1 MPDDT
6 PLPGAQADA
15 GTTVLTTPPADTPP
29 AAAPVAAPAAAPAGD
44 PTPAAPA
51 ASDADK
57 GGNASA
63 DAGKEGDAAKPGET
77 TEDAAGAPAEY
88 AAFELPEGFAA
99 DGPVMDE
106 FKAAAKE
113 LKLPQGEAQK
123 LASLGAKLVQQ
134 TLDQQREAWTAQ
146 TAAWVETA
154 QTDPEIG
161 GAQMPERV
169 AVAVKALD
177 RFGTPELKEALN
189 TTGMGNH
196 PEVIRF
202 MHRVGLAIGEDTF
215 VSGAGGGGA
224 GDAVSTEDYYA
235 GILKQSK

>member
-1 MPDDT
+1 MPGET
-6 PLPGAQADA
+6 STTGGQSDA
-15 GTTVLTTPPADTPP
+15 GTTVLTSSAATTATETTATETTTATTTGADT
-29 AAAPVAAPAAAPAGD
+29 
-44 PTPAAPA
+44 TTT
-51 ASDADK
+51 DADT
-57 GGNASA
+57 ASQTSD
-63 DAGKEGDAAKPGET
+63 DAGKEGDAVKPGET
-77 TEDAAGAPAEY
+77 TEEPAGAPAEY
-88 AAFELPEGFAA
+88 AAFELPDGFAA

-146 TAAWVETA
+146 TAAWVETVK
-154 QTDPEIG
+154 TDPEIG

-202 MHRVGLAIGEDTF
+202 MHRVGLAIGEDTL
-215 VSGAGGGGA
+215 VTGAGGGG

-235 GILKQSK
+235 GILKQTK

>member
-1 MPDDT
+1 MSDENPT
-6 PLPGAQADA
+6 PGAQADA
-15 GTTVLTTPPADTPP
+15 GTTVLTTPPAVTPP
-29 AAAPVAAPAAAPAGD
+29 AAPVATPAATPAGD

-51 ASDADK
+51 ASDAGK
-57 GGNASA
+57 GGNAPA
-63 DAGKEGDAAKPGET
+63 PDGKEGDAAKPGET
-77 TEDAAGAPAEY
+77 TEEPAGAPADY
-88 AAFELPEGFAA
+88 AAFELPDGFAA

-146 TAAWVETA
+146 TAAWVETVK
-154 QTDPEIG
+154 TDPEIG

-202 MHRVGLAIGEDTF
+202 MHRVGLAIGEDTL
-215 VSGAGGGGA
+215 VTGAGGGGS
-224 GDAVSTEDYYA
+224 DAVSTEDYYA